1 MTMKKYSHHT
11 LRGFTLT
18 ELLITVVI
26 IGIAMSIGLPSFQE
40 MISNGRLVSAVNTTT
55 GALQLTRSEAIKR
68 VQPVELKIDL
78 KDGNAAQT
86 LTIENVQ
93 KFSLPNNISVTASD
107 GLELIYRPDGRIN
120 GIAGYLL
127 LTDTPANTAA
137 FQNCRLIS
145 ITNTGRPSCCK
156 WSATHANWVRCDD
169 VSKACDVQPT
179 CP

>member
-1 MTMKKYSHHT
+1 
-11 LRGFTLT
+11 
-18 ELLITVVI
+18 
-26 IGIAMSIGLPSFQE
+26 MSIGLPSFQE

-68 VQPVELKIDL
+68 VQPVEFAIGDL
-78 KDGNAAQT
+78 TVYFKDSNNIPVP
-86 LTIENVQ
+86 LQ